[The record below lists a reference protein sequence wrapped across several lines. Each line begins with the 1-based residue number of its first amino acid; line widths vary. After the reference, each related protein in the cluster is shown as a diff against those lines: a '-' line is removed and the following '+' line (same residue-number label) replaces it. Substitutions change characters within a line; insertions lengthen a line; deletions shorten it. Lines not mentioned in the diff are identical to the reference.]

1 MTSLES
7 GSELRALFKGM
18 AAPGLGWPV
27 GEGVERGKKKEMG
40 RLGREAA
47 KAEGGRGH

>member
-7 GSELRALFKGM
+7 GSELENLVEGNGGSRVR
-18 AAPGLGWPV
+18 LG
-27 GEGVERGKKKEMG
+27 RGKKKEMG

-47 KAEGGRGH
+47 KAQGGRGH